1 MRSCA
6 AKELSPATGLE
17 RLTAAKIW
25 AVRPK
30 FSTISCNGYVDARGA
45 PPSETHRGM
54 PMNNL
59 TYAGQNQL
67 AAACVMFVL
76 KRWHPLYLQLRRVV
90 TGIRLHRLKR
100 SMGTVAF
107 KVNFREMLDRYH
119 RDVKMSGNTL

>member
-1 MRSCA
+1 M
-6 AKELSPATGLE
+6 
-17 RLTAAKIW
+17 AAKIW

-30 FSTISCNGYVDARGA
+30 FSTICCNGYVDAQGA

-59 TYAGQNQL
+59 TCAGQNQL
-67 AAACVMFVL
+67 TAACVMFVL
-76 KRWHPLYLQLRRVV
+76 KRWHPLCLQLRRVV